1 MKFTK
6 HCNPHGK
13 LIQSGNIHIAGHLLN
28 HDANVTLTNDAGLD
42 CIATAEDM
50 MQKIQ
55 RRRGNV
61 SNDAQG
67 QVANLAEWR
76 DFIEELKRR
85 ETLEKARMEA
95 RERARTQA
103 NEE

>member
-1 MKFTK
+1 
-6 HCNPHGK
+6 
-13 LIQSGNIHIAGHLLN
+13 
-28 HDANVTLTNDAGLD
+28 
-42 CIATAEDM
+42 M

>member
-1 MKFTK
+1 
-6 HCNPHGK
+6 
-13 LIQSGNIHIAGHLLN
+13 
-28 HDANVTLTNDAGLD
+28 
-42 CIATAEDM
+42 